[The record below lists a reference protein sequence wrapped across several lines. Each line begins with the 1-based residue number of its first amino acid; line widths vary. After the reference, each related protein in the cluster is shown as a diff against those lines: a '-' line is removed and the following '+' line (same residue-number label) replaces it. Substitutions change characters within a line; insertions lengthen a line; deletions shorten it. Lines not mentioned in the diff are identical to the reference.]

1 METQLFI
8 LKYWYELTG
17 QQYSPT
23 CTVHSHL
30 SILLLFCINS
40 FIYKKVSKLTRT
52 STSVYIKQI
61 HLPPVVVCFETVK
74 YPQNGF

>member
-23 CTVHSHL
+23 CTVHSHFR
-30 SILLLFCINS
+30 ILLLFWINS

-52 STSVYIKQI
+52 STSVNIKQI
-61 HLPPVVVCFETVK
+61 RLPSVVCLEILI
-74 YPQNGF
+74 YA